1 MSTLV
6 MIHCAAGTGYAI
18 GTLERILF
26 EAALQVEDG
35 DPGAVHMAWR
45 SLPDGPPGFL
55 PPETGVIEH
64 DLPSPDGDAL
74 RAMERYVDA
83 HGIRRA
89 IGFDLGVENPTN
101 RALRRGGA
109 RRVVAY
115 WGAPMSSL
123 NRGMRLLV
131 KRVEVALRRDRPDH
145 FVFESEAM
153 RQTAVQ
159 GRGVPENDTSVIRL
173 GVDTDRFRPFAGAPR
188 LPEELGISPDRF
200 VAFFSGHMEPRKGV
214 AVLMEAALRLVD
226 DLGDDRFHFLLCG
239 NRGREADPYLGMLQ
253 GSSAAE
259 HVTFA
264 GYRDDIPELM
274 RNCDAGVIA
283 STGWDSFTMSAA
295 EMAASGLPML
305 VSDLQGLREAVAPD
319 ETGWTFPV
327 GDARA
332 LADHLRRLAA
342 EPETRG
348 RMAAAARRRAETLFS
363 RERQVHE
370 LAGVLAS

>member
-26 EAALQVEDG
+26 EAALQVEG
-35 DPGAVHMAWR
+35 RDPGAVHMAWR
-45 SLPDGPPGFL
+45 SLSDGPPAFV
-55 PPETGVIEH
+55 PPETGVIEY

-74 RAMERYVDA
+74 RALARYVDA
-83 HGIRRA
+83 HAIRRA

-115 WGAPMSSL
+115 WGAPMSSP
-123 NRGMRLLV
+123 NRGMRLLL
-131 KRVEVALRRDRPDH
+131 KRVEVALRRGRPDH

-153 RQTAVQ
+153 QETAVR
-159 GRGVPENDTSVIRL
+159 GRGIPERDTSVVRL
-173 GVDTDRFRPFAGAPR
+173 GVDTDRFRPLDGASR
-188 LPEELGISPDRF
+188 LPEDLGIPPDRF

-214 AVLMEAALRLVD
+214 AVIMDAALRLVD
-226 DLGDDRFHFLLCG
+226 DLRDDRFHFLLCG
-239 NRGREADPYLGMLQ
+239 NRGREAEPYLEMLQ
-253 GSSAAE
+253 GSRAAE
-259 HVTFA
+259 HVTFG
-264 GYRDDIPELM
+264 GYRDDIPGLM

-305 VSDLQGLREAVAPD
+305 VSDLQGLREAVAPG

-327 GDARA
+327 GDAHA
-332 LADHLRRLAA
+332 LAGHLRRLADEA
-342 EPETRG
+342 GTRG
-348 RMAAAARRRAETLFS
+348 RMAAAARRRAEALFS
-363 RERQVHE
+363 RERQVQE
-370 LAGVLAS
+370 LAGLLAS